1 MENEVWKD
9 IVGYEGLYQ
18 VSNLGKVKSLKRK
31 VYAGRNRMRWQYE
44 RILSN
49 NKTNGNGYIV
59 VSLNKESKSKNKYV
73 HRLVAE
79 AFLENPN
86 NYKYINHKDQNTF
99 NNNVNNLEFCTA
111 QYNSTYRDAHI
122 KRGLKHRNNLVNSKK
137 VYQLDENETLCVK
150 GTKDLGRETMP
161 GVAVNKDLCECVI
174 PSEFN
179 GLKITSIDGYAF
191 SCCLNLS
198 SVSIPDSVTHIDKG
212 IFFMSFKITN
222 IKIPSSVKTIDE
234 EAFVMCPLS
243 NIEIDK
249 QKDSIP
255 GAPWGAKDAVVKWLE
270 D

>member
-18 VSNLGKVKSLKRK
+18 VSNLGRVKSLKRK

-122 KRGLKHRNNLVNSKK
+122 KRGLKFRNNLVNSKK
-137 VYQLDENETLCVK
+137 VYQLDENENIIKEFPSMAEASREL
-150 GTKDLGRETMP
+150 GT
-161 GVAVNKDLCECVI
+161 NH
-174 PSEFN
+174 
-179 GLKITSIDGYAF
+179 TSIYA
-191 SCCLNLS
+191 CLNGKQK
-198 SVSIPDSVTHIDKG
+198 HAFGYKW
-212 IFFMSFKITN
+212 KYA
-222 IKIPSSVKTIDE
+222 DE
-234 EAFVMCPLS
+234 EL
-243 NIEIDK
+243 
-249 QKDSIP
+249 QK
-255 GAPWGAKDAVVKWLE
+255 
-270 D
+270 

>member
-18 VSNLGKVKSLKRK
+18 VSNLGRVKSLKRK

-137 VYQLDENETLCVK
+137 VYQLDENENIIKEFPSMAEANRQL
-150 GTKDLGRETMP
+150 GTNHTSIYACINGKQKHAFGYKWKYADEELQKWNGYDKIYLHLTKTKSLWLVGGKDLTTFR
-161 GVAVNKDLCECVI
+161 
-174 PSEFN
+174 
-179 GLKITSIDGYAF
+179 
-191 SCCLNLS
+191 
-198 SVSIPDSVTHIDKG
+198 
-212 IFFMSFKITN
+212 
-222 IKIPSSVKTIDE
+222 
-234 EAFVMCPLS
+234 
-243 NIEIDK
+243 
-249 QKDSIP
+249 
-255 GAPWGAKDAVVKWLE
+255 W
-270 D
+270 

>member
-9 IVGYEGLYQ
+9 IVGHEGLYQ
-18 VSNLGKVKSLKRK
+18 VSNLGRVKSLKRK

-99 NNNVNNLEFCTA
+99 NNNANNLEFCTA

-137 VYQLDENETLCVK
+137 VYQLDENENIIKEFSSMAEANRQL
-150 GTKDLGRETMP
+150 GT
-161 GVAVNKDLCECVI
+161 NH
-174 PSEFN
+174 
-179 GLKITSIDGYAF
+179 TSIYA
-191 SCCLNLS
+191 CIN
-198 SVSIPDSVTHIDKG
+198 G
-212 IFFMSFKITN
+212 
-222 IKIPSSVKTIDE
+222 
-234 EAFVMCPLS
+234 
-243 NIEIDK
+243 K
-249 QKDSIP
+249 QKHAFGYKWKYAEEDCKNEI
-255 GAPWGAKDAVVKWLE
+255 GVV
-270 D
+270 

>member
-1 MENEVWKD
+1 MENEVLKD

-18 VSNLGKVKSLKRK
+18 VSNLGRVKSLKRK

-137 VYQLDENETLCVK
+137 VYQLDENENIIKEFPSMAEANRQL
-150 GTKDLGRETMP
+150 GT
-161 GVAVNKDLCECVI
+161 NH
-174 PSEFN
+174 
-179 GLKITSIDGYAF
+179 TSIYACINGKQKHAFGYKWKYA
-191 SCCLNLS
+191 
-198 SVSIPDSVTHIDKG
+198 
-212 IFFMSFKITN
+212 
-222 IKIPSSVKTIDE
+222 DE
-234 EAFVMCPLS
+234 EL
-243 NIEIDK
+243 
-249 QKDSIP
+249 QK
-255 GAPWGAKDAVVKWLE
+255 
-270 D
+270 

>member
-1 MENEVWKD
+1 MVKFNYNFKPCVDLPNEIWKD
-9 IVGYEGLYQ
+9 TYDKDYK
-18 VSNLGKVKSLKRK
+18 VSNLGRVKSLKRK

-79 AFLENPN
+79 AFLKNPN

-137 VYQLDENETLCVK
+137 VYQLDENENIIKEFPSMAEAKRQL
-150 GTKDLGRETMP
+150 GT
-161 GVAVNKDLCECVI
+161 NH
-174 PSEFN
+174 
-179 GLKITSIDGYAF
+179 TSIYA
-191 SCCLNLS
+191 CIN
-198 SVSIPDSVTHIDKG
+198 G
-212 IFFMSFKITN
+212 
-222 IKIPSSVKTIDE
+222 
-234 EAFVMCPLS
+234 
-243 NIEIDK
+243 K
-249 QKDSIP
+249 QKHAF
-255 GAPWGAKDAVVKWLE
+255 GYKWKYADKELQK
-270 D
+270 

>member
-18 VSNLGKVKSLKRK
+18 VSNLGRVKSLKRK

-79 AFLENPN
+79 AFLENTN

-99 NNNVNNLEFCTA
+99 NNNANNLEFCTA

-122 KRGLKHRNNLVNSKK
+122 KRGLKFRNNLVNSKK
-137 VYQLDENETLCVK
+137 VYQLDENENIIKEFPSMAEASREL
-150 GTKDLGRETMP
+150 GT
-161 GVAVNKDLCECVI
+161 NH
-174 PSEFN
+174 
-179 GLKITSIDGYAF
+179 TSIYACINGKQKHAFGYKWKYA
-191 SCCLNLS
+191 
-198 SVSIPDSVTHIDKG
+198 
-212 IFFMSFKITN
+212 
-222 IKIPSSVKTIDE
+222 DE
-234 EAFVMCPLS
+234 EL
-243 NIEIDK
+243 
-249 QKDSIP
+249 QK
-255 GAPWGAKDAVVKWLE
+255 
-270 D
+270 

>member
-9 IVGYEGLYQ
+9 IVDYEGLYQ
-18 VSNLGKVKSLKRK
+18 VSNLGRVKSLKRK
-31 VYAGRNRMRWQYE
+31 VYAGRNKMRWQYE

-99 NNNVNNLEFCTA
+99 NNNANNLEFCTA

-137 VYQLDENETLCVK
+137 VYQLDENENIIKEFPSMAEANRQL
-150 GTKDLGRETMP
+150 GT
-161 GVAVNKDLCECVI
+161 NH
-174 PSEFN
+174 
-179 GLKITSIDGYAF
+179 TSIYACINGRQKHAFGYKWKYA
-191 SCCLNLS
+191 
-198 SVSIPDSVTHIDKG
+198 
-212 IFFMSFKITN
+212 
-222 IKIPSSVKTIDE
+222 DE
-234 EAFVMCPLS
+234 DCK
-243 NIEIDK
+243 NEI
-249 QKDSIP
+249 SM
-255 GAPWGAKDAVVKWLE
+255 V
-270 D
+270 

>member
-18 VSNLGKVKSLKRK
+18 VSNLGRVKSLKRK

-99 NNNVNNLEFCTA
+99 NNNANNLEFCTA

-122 KRGLKHRNNLVNSKK
+122 KRGLKYRNNLVNSKK
-137 VYQLDENETLCVK
+137 VYQLDENENIIKEFPSMAEANRQL
-150 GTKDLGRETMP
+150 GT
-161 GVAVNKDLCECVI
+161 NH
-174 PSEFN
+174 
-179 GLKITSIDGYAF
+179 TSIYA
-191 SCCLNLS
+191 CIN
-198 SVSIPDSVTHIDKG
+198 G
-212 IFFMSFKITN
+212 
-222 IKIPSSVKTIDE
+222 
-234 EAFVMCPLS
+234 
-243 NIEIDK
+243 K
-249 QKDSIP
+249 QKHAF
-255 GAPWGAKDAVVKWLE
+255 GYKWKYADE
-270 D
+270 DLQK

>member
-18 VSNLGKVKSLKRK
+18 VSNLGRVKSLKRK

-99 NNNVNNLEFCTA
+99 NNNANNLEFCTA

-137 VYQLDENETLCVK
+137 VYQLDENENIIKEFPSMAEASREL
-150 GTKDLGRETMP
+150 GT
-161 GVAVNKDLCECVI
+161 NH
-174 PSEFN
+174 
-179 GLKITSIDGYAF
+179 TSIYA
-191 SCCLNLS
+191 CLN
-198 SVSIPDSVTHIDKG
+198 G
-212 IFFMSFKITN
+212 
-222 IKIPSSVKTIDE
+222 
-234 EAFVMCPLS
+234 
-243 NIEIDK
+243 K
-249 QKDSIP
+249 QKHAF
-255 GAPWGAKDAVVKWLE
+255 GYKWKYADE
-270 D
+270 

>member
-18 VSNLGKVKSLKRK
+18 ISNLGRVKSLKRK

-99 NNNVNNLEFCTA
+99 NNNANNLEFCTA

-122 KRGLKHRNNLVNSKK
+122 KRGLKFRNNLVNSKK
-137 VYQLDENETLCVK
+137 VYQLDENENIIKEFPSMAEASREL
-150 GTKDLGRETMP
+150 GT
-161 GVAVNKDLCECVI
+161 NH
-174 PSEFN
+174 
-179 GLKITSIDGYAF
+179 TSIYACINGKQKHAFGYKWKYA
-191 SCCLNLS
+191 
-198 SVSIPDSVTHIDKG
+198 
-212 IFFMSFKITN
+212 
-222 IKIPSSVKTIDE
+222 DE
-234 EAFVMCPLS
+234 EL
-243 NIEIDK
+243 
-249 QKDSIP
+249 QK
-255 GAPWGAKDAVVKWLE
+255 
-270 D
+270 

>member
-18 VSNLGKVKSLKRK
+18 VSNLGRVKSLKRK

-99 NNNVNNLEFCTA
+99 NNNANNLEFCTA

-137 VYQLDENETLCVK
+137 VYQLDENENIIKEFPSMAEANRQL
-150 GTKDLGRETMP
+150 GT
-161 GVAVNKDLCECVI
+161 NH
-174 PSEFN
+174 
-179 GLKITSIDGYAF
+179 TSIYACINGRQKHAFGYKWKYA
-191 SCCLNLS
+191 
-198 SVSIPDSVTHIDKG
+198 
-212 IFFMSFKITN
+212 
-222 IKIPSSVKTIDE
+222 DE
-234 EAFVMCPLS
+234 EL
-243 NIEIDK
+243 
-249 QKDSIP
+249 QK
-255 GAPWGAKDAVVKWLE
+255 
-270 D
+270 

>member
-18 VSNLGKVKSLKRK
+18 VSNLGRVKSLKRK

-99 NNNVNNLEFCTA
+99 NNNANNLEFCTA

-137 VYQLDENETLCVK
+137 VYQLDENENIIKEFPSMAEANRQL
-150 GTKDLGRETMP
+150 GT
-161 GVAVNKDLCECVI
+161 NH
-174 PSEFN
+174 
-179 GLKITSIDGYAF
+179 TSIYA
-191 SCCLNLS
+191 CIN
-198 SVSIPDSVTHIDKG
+198 G
-212 IFFMSFKITN
+212 
-222 IKIPSSVKTIDE
+222 
-234 EAFVMCPLS
+234 
-243 NIEIDK
+243 K
-249 QKDSIP
+249 QKHAFGYKWKYAEEDCKNEI
-255 GAPWGAKDAVVKWLE
+255 GVV
-270 D
+270 

>member
-9 IVGYEGLYQ
+9 IVDYEGLYQ
-18 VSNLGKVKSLKRK
+18 VSNLGRVKSLKRK

-99 NNNVNNLEFCTA
+99 NNNANNLDFCTA

-122 KRGLKHRNNLVNSKK
+122 KRGLKFRNNLVNSKK
-137 VYQLDENETLCVK
+137 VYQLDENENIIKEFPSMAEASREL
-150 GTKDLGRETMP
+150 GT
-161 GVAVNKDLCECVI
+161 NH
-174 PSEFN
+174 
-179 GLKITSIDGYAF
+179 TSIYACINGKQKHAFGYKWKYA
-191 SCCLNLS
+191 
-198 SVSIPDSVTHIDKG
+198 
-212 IFFMSFKITN
+212 
-222 IKIPSSVKTIDE
+222 DE
-234 EAFVMCPLS
+234 EL
-243 NIEIDK
+243 
-249 QKDSIP
+249 QK
-255 GAPWGAKDAVVKWLE
+255 
-270 D
+270 